1 MEDLD
6 SARDRAAVTQEELN
20 SRLSEAM
27 NQKMYV
33 VALVAAIFLPPGLL
47 PGLLGINV
55 GGIPGAENQLAFT
68 LVCVLLLGLAGVQ
81 VWALRRRHW
90 L

>member
-1 MEDLD
+1 
-6 SARDRAAVTQEELN
+6 
-20 SRLSEAM
+20 M

-33 VALVAAIFLPPGLL
+33 VALVAAVFLALGLL
-47 PGLLGINV
+47 TGLLGINV
-55 GGIPGAENQLAFT
+55 GGIPGAENQPAFVR
-68 LVCVLLLGLAGVQ
+68 VCLLLVGLAALQ

>member
-1 MEDLD
+1 VGGG
-6 SARDRAAVTQEELN
+6 SSREELN

-27 NQKMYV
+27 NQKMCV
-33 VALVAAIFLPPGLL
+33 VALLAAIFLPLGLL
-47 PGLLGINV
+47 TGLLGINV
-55 GGIPGAENQLAFT
+55 KGIPGGENQLAFAP
-68 LVCVLLLGLAGVQ
+68 VRVLLLGLATIQ